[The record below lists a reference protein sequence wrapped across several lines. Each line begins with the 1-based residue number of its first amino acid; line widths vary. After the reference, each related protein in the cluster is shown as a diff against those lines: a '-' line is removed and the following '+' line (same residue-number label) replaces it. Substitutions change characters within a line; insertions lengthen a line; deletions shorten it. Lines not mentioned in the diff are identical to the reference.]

1 MINLLFDP
9 LPECVQVDG
18 VDYPVATDF
27 RDWIAFADLILDPG
41 ISQQNKVAAAMQ
53 WYPDARP
60 PDATKALHA
69 LKWFFT
75 AEPLLTERQQRRMD
89 GKPTR
94 PVLSYS
100 QDAAYILGAFRQCYG
115 MDLIRI
121 DYLHYWEFRSLMQ
134 ALPEDCP
141 LKNAWHTGR
150 RIPPG
155 SGMMRN
161 GIGYG
166 GFRRR
171 SPLNMNVTTRKLQT
185 RFCRR

>member
-18 VDYPVATDF
+18 VDYPVVTDF

-60 PDATKALHA
+60 LDTTKALHA

-75 AEPLLTERQQRRMD
+75 AEPLLTGRQQRRMG

-121 DYLHYWEFRSLMQ
+121 EYLHYWEFRSLMQ

-141 LKNAWHTGR
+141 LKKRMAYRAADPTRIRDDAERDRVR
-150 RIPPG
+150 RIQAE
-155 SGMMRN
+155 
-161 GIGYG
+161 IAIEYECDDEEIADA
-166 GFRRR
+166 F
-171 SPLNMNVTTRKLQT
+171 L
-185 RFCRR
+185 

>member
-27 RDWIAFADLILDPG
+27 RDWIAFADLVLDPG

-60 PDATKALHA
+60 PDATKALRA

-75 AEPLLTERQQRRMD
+75 AEPLLTGRQQRRM
-89 GKPTR
+89 GGRPTR

-115 MDLIRI
+115 IDLIRI
-121 DYLHYWEFRSLMQ
+121 DHLHYWEFRSLMQ

-141 LKNAWHTGR
+141 LKKRMAYRAADPTRIRDDAERDRVR
-150 RIPPG
+150 RIQAE
-155 SGMMRN
+155 
-161 GIGYG
+161 IAIEYECDDEEIADA
-166 GFRRR
+166 F
-171 SPLNMNVTTRKLQT
+171 L
-185 RFCRR
+185 

>member
-41 ISQQNKVAAAMQ
+41 ISTQNKVAAAMQ

-75 AEPLLTERQQRRMD
+75 AEPLLTGRQQRRMERSRNRLHSKTDHALHRSSEQHQNRRLPSDEVRRLPQKCVQTQKESD
-89 GKPTR
+89 G
-94 PVLSYS
+94 
-100 QDAAYILGAFRQCYG
+100 G
-115 MDLIRI
+115 
-121 DYLHYWEFRSLMQ
+121 
-134 ALPEDCP
+134 
-141 LKNAWHTGR
+141 
-150 RIPPG
+150 
-155 SGMMRN
+155 
-161 GIGYG
+161 
-166 GFRRR
+166 
-171 SPLNMNVTTRKLQT
+171 
-185 RFCRR
+185 

>member
-18 VDYPVATDF
+18 VDYPVVTDF

-53 WYPDARP
+53 WYLDARP

-75 AEPLLTERQQRRMD
+75 AEPLLTGRQQRRM
-89 GKPTR
+89 GGRPTR

-100 QDAAYILGAFRQCYG
+100 QDAACILGAFRQCYG

-121 DYLHYWEFRSLMQ
+121 DHLHYWEFRSLMQ

-141 LKNAWHTGR
+141 LKKRMAYRAADPTRIRDDAERDRVR
-150 RIPPG
+150 RIQAE
-155 SGMMRN
+155 
-161 GIGYG
+161 IAIEYECDDEEIADA
-166 GFRRR
+166 F
-171 SPLNMNVTTRKLQT
+171 L
-185 RFCRR
+185 